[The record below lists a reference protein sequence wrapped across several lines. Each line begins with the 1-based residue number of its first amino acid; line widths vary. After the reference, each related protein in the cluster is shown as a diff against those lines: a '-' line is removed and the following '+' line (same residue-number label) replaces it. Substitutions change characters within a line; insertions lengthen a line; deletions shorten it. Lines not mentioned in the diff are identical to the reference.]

1 LPLSTLTLTEISQV
15 AHVWLT
21 AKTSKFGLARC
32 GQGANFGWPV
42 GAVMRYRVLGPLE
55 IEASGELLPI
65 RGAKQRALLAILL
78 MHANE
83 VVSRDVL
90 IEDLWGDAGPT
101 ASVHSLEVLISR
113 LRKALYAGD
122 SSLVTRP
129 TGYELLVGAE
139 ELDLTQFERLCKVG
153 RLALNSGAAEQAAE
167 ALTGALALWRGRPF
181 EDIAYE
187 PFAQIEIERLEERRL
202 AALEGRIEADLALGR
217 HADVVEELE
226 ALVTAHPLRERL
238 RAQLMIALYRSGRQA
253 EALRV
258 YRDARRE
265 LVAELG
271 IEPGD
276 ALRKLEQAILRH
288 DPELEIVPVSSRT
301 SDSKRAAQS
310 PLKLRVAVRRRVLLL
325 ALVLGAVA
333 AAVGAAVAVL
343 SPGDPGL
350 PGIDPDSVGVIDPR
364 SGRIVAETPVG
375 QRPTAVAS
383 DGGVW
388 IANFDS
394 GTLSHIDRQSRE
406 VVSVTN
412 AGGTPTGLAVGD
424 GAVWVSNGFANRLL
438 RLDPRDG
445 EVTAT
450 IPIDGHPGAIAVD
463 RNGVWVANR
472 IAGSVARI
480 QPDLLQVTTIRVGG
494 GPSGIAVG
502 DGSVW
507 VANALGRT
515 LTEIDSTTA
524 RIVRRRIALR
534 CAPAGVAFGAG
545 SVWVTCTTANEVAR
559 LNPHTDQ
566 STATI
571 RVGSGP
577 TGVAIVNGR
586 VWVADTL
593 DREISE
599 IDPTRDAVV
608 RNIPTGA
615 RPEGLAAVQRELWV
629 TAHRN

>member
-1 LPLSTLTLTEISQV
+1 
-15 AHVWLT
+15 
-21 AKTSKFGLARC
+21 
-32 GQGANFGWPV
+32 
-42 GAVMRYRVLGPLE
+42 
-55 IEASGELLPI
+55 
-65 RGAKQRALLAILL
+65 
-78 MHANE
+78 
-83 VVSRDVL
+83 L
-90 IEDLWGDAGPT
+90 IEDLWGDAGAT
-101 ASVHSLEVLISR
+101 AGVHSLEVLISR
-113 LRKALYAGD
+113 LRKALHAAGD
-122 SSLVTRP
+122 PSLVTRP
-129 TGYELLVGAE
+129 TGYELLVGPE
-139 ELDLTQFERLCKVG
+139 ELDLMRFERLFKVG
-153 RLALNSGAAEQAAE
+153 RLALSSGAAEQAAQ
-167 ALTGALALWRGRPF
+167 ALRGALGLWRGRPF
-181 EDIAYE
+181 EDLAYA

-226 ALVTAHPLRERL
+226 VLVTAHPLRERL
-238 RAQLMIALYRSGRQA
+238 RGQLMIALYGSGRQA

-288 DPELEIVPVSSRT
+288 DPELEIAPAVASRT
-301 SDSKRAAQS
+301 TDSKRAARA
-310 PLKLRVAVRRRVLLL
+310 PLRGRAAARRRALLL

-333 AAVGAAVAVL
+333 AAVGATVALL
-343 SPGDPGL
+343 SPGDAGL
-350 PGIDPDSVGVIDPR
+350 PSIDPDSVGVIDPR

-394 GTLSHIDRQSRE
+394 GTLTHIDRHSRE

-412 AGGTPTGLAVGD
+412 AGGTPTGLAVGG
-424 GAVWVSNGFANRLL
+424 GAVWVSNGFANRVL
-438 RLDPRDG
+438 RLDPRSG

-450 IPIDGHPGAIAVD
+450 IPIVGHPGAIAVD

-472 IAGSVARI
+472 IGGSVARI

-507 VANALGRT
+507 VADALGRT
-515 LTEIDSTTA
+515 LTKIDSTTA
-524 RIVRRRIALR
+524 RIARKRIALR

-559 LNPHTDQ
+559 VNPRTDQ

-571 RVGSGP
+571 HVGSGP
-577 TGVAIVNGR
+577 TGLAILDDR

-599 IDPTRDAVV
+599 IAPKRDAVV

-615 RPEGLAAVQRELWV
+615 RPEGLAAVQGELWV